1 MIPPSSYLS
10 IFSISIFNPRS
21 LQFLI
26 REERY
31 DQVPAVHSTE
41 GATLPTMP
49 RYKEPI
55 EEPGT
60 WIFRD
65 IPRTLM
71 QRAKAAAAIQG
82 KTVKG
87 LAIE

>member
-1 MIPPSSYLS
+1 
-10 IFSISIFNPRS
+10 
-21 LQFLI
+21 
-26 REERY
+26 
-31 DQVPAVHSTE
+31 
-41 GATLPTMP
+41 MP

-65 IPRTLM
+65 IPRVLM
-71 QRAKAAAAIQG
+71 RRAKAAAATQG

-87 LAIE
+87 LAIELMEEYLKEMERKGILPKGK

>member
-1 MIPPSSYLS
+1 
-10 IFSISIFNPRS
+10 
-21 LQFLI
+21 
-26 REERY
+26 
-31 DQVPAVHSTE
+31 
-41 GATLPTMP
+41 MP

-65 IPRTLM
+65 IPRDSM
-71 QRAKAAAAIQG
+71 RRAKAAAAIQG

-87 LAIE
+87 LAIELMTEYVKEMEMRGVLPKGR

>member
-1 MIPPSSYLS
+1 
-10 IFSISIFNPRS
+10 
-21 LQFLI
+21 
-26 REERY
+26 
-31 DQVPAVHSTE
+31 
-41 GATLPTMP
+41 MP

-65 IPRTLM
+65 IPRVLM
-71 QRAKAAAAIQG
+71 RRAKAAAAIQG

-87 LAIE
+87 LAIELMEEYLKEMAKKGMLPKGK

>member
-1 MIPPSSYLS
+1 
-10 IFSISIFNPRS
+10 
-21 LQFLI
+21 
-26 REERY
+26 
-31 DQVPAVHSTE
+31 
-41 GATLPTMP
+41 MP

-65 IPRTLM
+65 IPRALIR
-71 QRAKAAAAIQG
+71 RAKAAAIQG

-87 LAIE
+87 LAIELMEEYLKEMEKKGILPKGK

>member
-1 MIPPSSYLS
+1 
-10 IFSISIFNPRS
+10 
-21 LQFLI
+21 
-26 REERY
+26 
-31 DQVPAVHSTE
+31 
-41 GATLPTMP
+41 MP

-65 IPRTLM
+65 IPRVLM
-71 QRAKAAAAIQG
+71 RRAKAAAAIQG

-87 LAIE
+87 LAIELMEEYLKEMEKRGILPKGR

>member
-1 MIPPSSYLS
+1 
-10 IFSISIFNPRS
+10 
-21 LQFLI
+21 
-26 REERY
+26 
-31 DQVPAVHSTE
+31 
-41 GATLPTMP
+41 MP

-65 IPRTLM
+65 IPRVLM
-71 QRAKAAAAIQG
+71 RRAKAAAAIQG

-87 LAIE
+87 LAIELMEEYLKEMEKRGILPRGKG

>member
-1 MIPPSSYLS
+1 
-10 IFSISIFNPRS
+10 
-21 LQFLI
+21 
-26 REERY
+26 
-31 DQVPAVHSTE
+31 
-41 GATLPTMP
+41 MP

-65 IPRTLM
+65 IPRALM
-71 QRAKAAAAIQG
+71 RRAKAAAIQG

-87 LAIE
+87 LAIELMEEYVKEMEMRGVLPKGR

>member
-1 MIPPSSYLS
+1 
-10 IFSISIFNPRS
+10 
-21 LQFLI
+21 
-26 REERY
+26 
-31 DQVPAVHSTE
+31 
-41 GATLPTMP
+41 MP

-65 IPRTLM
+65 IPRALM
-71 QRAKAAAAIQG
+71 RRAKAAAAIQG

-87 LAIE
+87 LAIELMEKLFEGDGEARGFAEGEVT